1 MRSSRDILG
10 LTVSIYKYK
19 YDLGQLKTYMYI
31 LITFYDWPFPYD
43 LVHVIMCCMKG
54 ILRVYIYLI
63 YTSRTI
69 YSLWIF
75 LQKEMTLN
83 LNKLIKGLLWY
94 TQITQI
100 KSAAMSTP
108 VGVDTLKA
116 VEIKDFIFTCTGSWR
131 KFLLILPL
139 YILYLRPQPQNDIG
153 YQNTRLCR

>member
-1 MRSSRDILG
+1 
-10 LTVSIYKYK
+10 
-19 YDLGQLKTYMYI
+19 MYI
-31 LITFYDWPFPYD
+31 SITFYDWRFPYD
-43 LVHVIMCCMKG
+43 LVHVIICMKG

-139 YILYLRPQPQNDIG
+139 YRLYLRPQPQNDIG

>member
-1 MRSSRDILG
+1 
-10 LTVSIYKYK
+10 
-19 YDLGQLKTYMYI
+19 MYI

-69 YSLWIF
+69 YILYVFSYRKKW
-75 LQKEMTLN
+75 TWTWTSY
-83 LNKLIKGLLWY
+83 NKGFIMIY
-94 TQITQI
+94 ANYSNQISCDVNT
-100 KSAAMSTP
+100 

-116 VEIKDFIFTCTGSWR
+116 VEIKHFIFTCTGSWR
-131 KFLLILPL
+131 KVLLILPL
-139 YILYLRPQPQNDIG
+139 YRLYLRPQPQNNIG

>member
-31 LITFYDWPFPYD
+31 LITFYDWRFPYD

-69 YSLWIF
+69 FWIF

-139 YILYLRPQPQNDIG
+139 YRLYLRPQPQNDIG